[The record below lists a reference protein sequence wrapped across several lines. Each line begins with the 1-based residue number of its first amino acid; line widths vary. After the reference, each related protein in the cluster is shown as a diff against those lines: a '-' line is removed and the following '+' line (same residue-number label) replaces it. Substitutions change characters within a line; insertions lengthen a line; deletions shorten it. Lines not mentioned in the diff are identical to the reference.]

1 MNSQTN
7 ADRGSGACDD
17 YVVSVRLTDGTVI
30 HKLENGHWPEFQK
43 ARPSVPYACD
53 VCPIR
58 KFCGDNNE
66 FDCQVYG
73 MFTGFYLEDEFEPVF
88 DNRWDTDEAI
98 RRAGAVATS

>member
-1 MNSQTN
+1 MNHKIHV
-7 ADRGSGACDD
+7 A
-17 YVVSVRLTDGTVI
+17 SVRLTDGTVL
-30 HKLENGHWPEFQK
+30 HKLETGQWPEFQK
-43 ARPSVPYACD
+43 AYPTTTCACD

-73 MFTGFYLEDEFEPVF
+73 MFCGFYLEDEYEAAF

-98 RRAGAVATS
+98 RRVGAAVLGNGAGQ